1 MELCIVTPE
10 FIPIWGGVGSYIIE
24 LIKSLPDNINI
35 HVVTPLRNKM
45 GNEITS
51 LYDYDIS
58 EYFNKNINV
67 NLMGEAK
74 DTFLYNAFFQLSYL
88 KNIKKIIKDHK
99 IDIVHYGSQIP
110 EMIEF
115 RNLGVPTV
123 TTIHTTIKGQRNGA
137 KLTKSSFSNYDYS
150 EKATFLTYPF
160 LNFAEKIYF
169 LKNRHYIT
177 VSNWMKKQLLNKY
190 KIKHS
195 QINVIHNSVDAEV
208 YAPDRSIDHDR
219 DIVLFTGRMIAAKG
233 MHFLIKAMPCVI
245 KEYPDV
251 LFQFI
256 GPGDSLMYENMLN
269 NMKIPKEN
277 YSFLGYLCDR
287 ADLIKYYQSASVYLA
302 HSLYENLPIRIL
314 EAMACGLPIIASN
327 VSAIPEAVHNSVNGI
342 LTRPGSVK
350 DIVTAICT
358 ILGDSDL
365 RKKMGENSRRM
376 ILNNFD
382 SKVNAKKTV
391 SIYESLLKKGM

>member
-1 MELCIVTPE
+1 MINLELCIVTTE

-24 LIKSLPDNINI
+24 LIKSLPDDINI

-45 GNEITS
+45 GNKKTS

-88 KNIKKIIKDHK
+88 KKIKKIIKDHK
-99 IDIVHYGSQIP
+99 IDIIHYGSQIP

-123 TTIHTTIKGQRNGA
+123 TTIHTTIKGQKNGA
-137 KLTKSSFSNYDYS
+137 KLTKTSFSNYDYT
-150 EKATFLTYPF
+150 EKATFLTYPL
-160 LNFAEKIYF
+160 LNFAENIYF
-169 LKNRHYIT
+169 LKKRHYIT
-177 VSNWMKKQLLNKY
+177 VSYWMKKQLLNKY

-195 QINVIHNSVDAEV
+195 QINVVHNSVDTEV
-208 YAPDRSIDHDR
+208 YAPDKSINNDR

-233 MHFLIKAMPCVI
+233 MPFLIKAMPFVI

-251 LFQFI
+251 SFQFI
-256 GPGDSLMYENMLN
+256 GSGDSLYENILK

-287 ADLIKYYQSASVYLA
+287 ADLIKYYQSASVFLA
-302 HSLYENLPIRIL
+302 PSLYENLPIRIL

-327 VSAIPEAVHNSVNGI
+327 VSAIPEAVHHFVHGI
-342 LTRPGSVK
+342 LTRPGSVE

-391 SIYESLLKKGM
+391 SIYESLLM